1 LGYIDKGW
9 TYRLHMDM
17 NGWCNSFV

>member
-9 TYRLHMDM
+9 TYRLHMDI